1 MGESE
6 AFRIMSTER
15 IQNLVRQVRELSPD
29 ERAEL
34 LKDLQDSLTADRE
47 ASHLQFES
55 PVDNKRTDY
64 LALFGS
70 GRGGFATPQE
80 ADEFIRQERD
90 AWDN

>member
-1 MGESE
+1 MP
-6 AFRIMSTER
+6 TEH
-15 IQNLVRQVRELSPD
+15 IQSLARQVRELSQD

-34 LKDLQDSLTADRE
+34 FKDLQDSLTADRE
-47 ASHLQFES
+47 ASHSQFES
-55 PVDNKRTDY
+55 REENKRTDY

-70 GRGGFATPQE
+70 GRGGFATAQE

>member
-1 MGESE
+1 
-6 AFRIMSTER
+6 MSTEH
-15 IQNLVRQVRELSPD
+15 IQSLVRQARELSPD

-34 LKDLQDSLTADRE
+34 IKDLQNSLTAE
-47 ASHLQFES
+47 ASHSQFES
-55 PVDNKRTDY
+55 REENKRTDY

-70 GRGGFATPQE
+70 GRGGFATAQE

>member
-1 MGESE
+1 
-6 AFRIMSTER
+6 MSTEH
-15 IQNLVRQVRELSPD
+15 IQSLVRQALQLSPN

-34 LKDLQDSLTADRE
+34 IKDLQDSLTTE
-47 ASHLQFES
+47 ASHSAVES
-55 PVDNKRTDY
+55 REENKRTDY

-70 GRGGFATPQE
+70 GRGGFVTAQE

>member
-1 MGESE
+1 
-6 AFRIMSTER
+6 MSTER
-15 IQNLVRQVRELSPD
+15 IQSLVRQVRELSPD

-34 LKDLQDSLTADRE
+34 LKDLQDSLTVDRE
-47 ASHLQFES
+47 ASHSQFES
-55 PVDNKRTDY
+55 REENKRTDY

-70 GRGGFATPQE
+70 GRGGFATAQE

>member
-1 MGESE
+1 
-6 AFRIMSTER
+6 MSTEH
-15 IQNLVRQVRELSPD
+15 IQSLVRQVRKLSPD

-47 ASHLQFES
+47 ASHSQFES
-55 PVDNKRTDY
+55 REENKRTDY

-70 GRGGFATPQE
+70 GRGGFATAQE

>member
-1 MGESE
+1 
-6 AFRIMSTER
+6 MSTEH
-15 IQNLVRQVRELSPD
+15 IQSVLRQARELSPD

-34 LKDLQDSLTADRE
+34 IKDLQDSLTAD
-47 ASHLQFES
+47 ASHSQVES
-55 PVDNKRTDY
+55 REENQRTDY

-70 GRGGFATPQE
+70 GRGGFATAQE

>member
-1 MGESE
+1 
-6 AFRIMSTER
+6 MSTEHV
-15 IQNLVRQVRELSPD
+15 QSLARQARRLSPD

-34 LKDLQDSLTADRE
+34 IKDLQDSLAADRE
-47 ASHLQFES
+47 ASNSHDEAQQQ
-55 PVDNKRTDY
+55 NNRTDY

-70 GRGGFATPQE
+70 GRGGFANEQE

>member
-1 MGESE
+1 
-6 AFRIMSTER
+6 MSTER
-15 IQNLVRQVRELSPD
+15 IQSLVRQVRELSPD

-47 ASHLQFES
+47 ASHSQFES
-55 PVDNKRTDY
+55 REEKKRTDY

-70 GRGGFATPQE
+70 GRGGFATAQE

>member
-1 MGESE
+1 
-6 AFRIMSTER
+6 MSTEH
-15 IQNLVRQVRELSPD
+15 IQSLVRQVRELSPD

-47 ASHLQFES
+47 ASHAQFES
-55 PVDNKRTDY
+55 REDNKRTDY

-70 GRGGFATPQE
+70 GRGGFATAQE

>member
-1 MGESE
+1 
-6 AFRIMSTER
+6 MSTEH
-15 IQNLVRQVRELSPD
+15 IQSLVRQALQLSSD
-29 ERAEL
+29 ERLEL
-34 LKDLQDSLTADRE
+34 IKNLQDSLTADRE
-47 ASHLQFES
+47 ASQS
-55 PVDNKRTDY
+55 PGQSREQNKRTDY

>member
-1 MGESE
+1 
-6 AFRIMSTER
+6 MSTEH
-15 IQNLVRQVRELSPD
+15 IQSLVRQVRELSQD

-47 ASHLQFES
+47 ASHSQFES
-55 PVDNKRTDY
+55 REENQRTDY

-70 GRGGFATPQE
+70 GRGGFATAQE
-80 ADEFIRQERD
+80 ADELIRQERD

>member
-1 MGESE
+1 
-6 AFRIMSTER
+6 MSTEHIR
-15 IQNLVRQVRELSPD
+15 SLVRQVRELSPD

-47 ASHLQFES
+47 ASHSPGES
-55 PVDNKRTDY
+55 REDNKRTNY

-70 GRGGFATPQE
+70 GRGGFATAQE